1 MTNQLD
7 AIVPKILARGM
18 LSFRET
24 SFMPRIVNANMS
36 AESAQKGDSIDVMIP
51 GNIAVEDVVPGIAPP
66 DAPDT
71 TANVKTIPLN
81 RWKKVSFYLSDKD
94 MMQIDADQ
102 HFIPFQM
109 QEAVTA
115 LANEVNKSFFEQSK
129 FALNVIGV
137 PGKKLFSNAAAD
149 ANKDYGH
156 INPAL
161 LARKMLTQNKA
172 PKSGRY
178 AVLGYE
184 EEANAIALAQFAD
197 AEKTGDS
204 SVRLDGEIGRKYGIN
219 WFSSDSIDRYKAKA
233 TDTFTSIPPIA
244 AGDTTAILSGV
255 EHALA
260 PGTIIV
266 DDRDRVITSL
276 GKIIEKIKDKNKDY
290 KHELII
296 PALHTTVAATVLKMG
311 FTYNDNMAFHRDA
324 FAFAMRPL
332 AAATE
337 NIGLG
342 NRILSVTDPE
352 TGLSMRLE
360 ISRQY
365 KRTLWEFDILWG
377 VEMVRP
383 ELAVRLIA

>member
-24 SFMPRIVNANMS
+24 SFMPRLVNANLS

-51 GNIAVEDVVPGIAPP
+51 GDVTVEDVVPGITPP
-66 DAPDT
+66 TAPDST
-71 TANVKTIPLN
+71 VNVKTISLD

-109 QEAVTA
+109 QEAIAA
-115 LANEVNKSFFEQSK
+115 LASEVNKSFFEQTK
-129 FALNVIGV
+129 FTTDFIGT
-137 PGKKLFSNAAAD
+137 PGTTLFSSAD
-149 ANKDYGH
+149 GDADEDYGH
-156 INPAL
+156 INPAF
-161 LARKMLTQNKA
+161 LALKNLNQSKA

-184 EEANAIALAQFAD
+184 EEANAIALSQFAD
-197 AEKTGDS
+197 VEKSGDS
-204 SVRLDGEIGRKYGIN
+204 GVRLDGEIGRKYGIN
-219 WFSSDSIDRYKAKA
+219 WFSSDDILTQNDSI
-233 TDTFTSIPPIA
+233 TDTFTPEKA
-244 AGDTTAILSGV
+244 YAKGTTSFALEGV
-255 EHALA
+255 QTDFE
-260 PGTIIV
+260 PGTIILDS
-266 DDRDRVITSL
+266 DDNVIASIREVTATLGNDHYQYDLSIPVQKGITTVTSL
-276 GKIIEKIKDKNKDY
+276 K
-290 KHELII
+290 
-296 PALHTTVAATVLKMG
+296 VANG
-311 FTYNDNMAFHRDA
+311 YNSNLVFHRDA

-377 VEMVRP
+377 VELVRP
-383 ELAVRLIA
+383 ELAIRLIA

>member
-7 AIVPKILARGM
+7 AIIPKILARGM

-24 SFMPRIVNANMS
+24 SFMPRIVNANLS

-51 GNIAVEDVVPGIAPP
+51 GDITVEDVVPGIVPP
-66 DAPDT
+66 DVPST
-71 TANVKTIPLN
+71 TANVKTISLD

-109 QEAVTA
+109 QEAVAA
-115 LANEVNKSFFEQSK
+115 LAGEVNKSFFELSG
-129 FALNVIGV
+129 FAGNFIGR
-137 PGKKLFSNAAAD
+137 PGNTLFSAAAAD
-149 ANKDYGH
+149 ANEDYGN

-161 LARKMLTQNKA
+161 LARKILTQNKA

-178 AVLGYE
+178 AVIGYE
-184 EEANAIALAQFAD
+184 EEANAIALPQFAD
-197 AEKTGDS
+197 AEKSGDS
-204 SVRLDGEIGRKYGIN
+204 GVRLDGEIGRKYGIN
-219 WFSSDSIDRYKAKA
+219 WFSSDNIQTLSSTLSDQFTPDKSYSKGDMTLALNGVQ
-233 TDTFTSIPPIA
+233 TDFK
-244 AGDTTAILSGV
+244 
-255 EHALA
+255 
-260 PGTIIV
+260 PGAIIV
-266 DDRDRVITSL
+266 DEDGNIITTIGKLSAKLGYDYNQYDLATPIRRDIT
-276 GKIIEKIKDKNKDY
+276 
-290 KHELII
+290 
-296 PALHTTVAATVLKMG
+296 PASALEVMIG
-311 FTYNDNMAFHRDA
+311 YNDNFAFHRDA

-342 NRILSVTDPE
+342 NRILAVTDPE

-377 VEMVRP
+377 VQMVRP